1 MIDWLIVMASFYWN
15 HGNRKT
21 MVVLEGLLIGYVRNY
36 RSNNSRN
43 SGSNFMSKENM
54 RKLRPMILKRIEER
68 SKDYPVK
75 AMTPVAQEVLKSR
88 NLLINGVSTL
98 LHFIPV
104 WACKY
109 YSLSFL
115 VTCIIIKFDS
125 IIICTPPFQNE
136 HPIFDVGLIFI
147 QIIFLLSNYRECYW

>member
-1 MIDWLIVMASFYWN
+1 
-15 HGNRKT
+15 

-109 YSLSFL
+109 YSLFPSL
-115 VTCIIIKFDS
+115 
-125 IIICTPPFQNE
+125 
-136 HPIFDVGLIFI
+136 
-147 QIIFLLSNYRECYW
+147 